1 MFHKALRTQ
10 AARGPVEEN
19 RMEDTGRR
27 WMIRTKRSATLTLA
41 FGALLAFPV
50 FCGSAAAQQPA
61 GSGAKA
67 TKPQAQA
74 AAPAAEA
81 VPAPKSAIAN
91 FAWLEG
97 SWQGEWGPRVAEQ
110 VWLAPKAGEM
120 FGLFRLVE
128 SDKTLV
134 IELFTLV
141 EKDGGVNF
149 YFRHFTPE
157 LLPWEKSDA
166 TVLNLA
172 DFDVK
177 KFDFE
182 NPLNGM
188 PKRAILTRLD
198 ADTYVARSEIIP
210 ESGETQVIEITYHRQ
225 KPAPEKPNDGSG
237 GRRKKP

>member
-1 MFHKALRTQ
+1 MIGGKR
-10 AARGPVEEN
+10 AAVL
-19 RMEDTGRR
+19 
-27 WMIRTKRSATLTLA
+27 ALA
-41 FGALLAFPV
+41 FAALLGFSEFCAPV
-50 FCGSAAAQQPA
+50 AAQQAA
-61 GSGAKA
+61 GSGAGQA
-67 TKPQAQA
+67 SKPQPQA
-74 AAPAAEA
+74 TAPAAA
-81 VPAPKSAIAN
+81 GASAPKSAIAN

-97 SWQGEWGPRVAEQ
+97 RWQGEWGPRTAEQ
-110 VWLAPKAGEM
+110 VWLAPKAGEIV
-120 FGLFRLVE
+120 GLFRLVE
-128 SDKTLV
+128 NEKTLV

-166 TVLNLA
+166 IVLHLG
-172 DFDVK
+172 DFDAN

-198 ADTYVARSEIIP
+198 ADTYVARSEIVP
-210 ESGETQVIEITYHRQ
+210 ENGEPQVIEITYHRQ
-225 KPAPEKPNDGSG
+225 KPAPEKPSAGSG

>member
-1 MFHKALRTQ
+1 MIGGKR
-10 AARGPVEEN
+10 AAVL
-19 RMEDTGRR
+19 
-27 WMIRTKRSATLTLA
+27 ALA
-41 FGALLAFPV
+41 FAALLGFSEFCAPV
-50 FCGSAAAQQPA
+50 AAQKAA
-61 GSGAKA
+61 GSGAGQA
-67 TKPQAQA
+67 PKPQPQA
-74 AAPAAEA
+74 TAPAAA
-81 VPAPKSAIAN
+81 GASAPKSAIAN

-97 SWQGEWGPRVAEQ
+97 RWQGEWGPRTAEQ
-110 VWLAPKAGEM
+110 VWLAPKAGEIV
-120 FGLFRLVE
+120 GLFRLVE
-128 SDKTLV
+128 NEKTLV

-166 TVLNLA
+166 IVLHLG
-172 DFDVK
+172 DFDAN

-198 ADTYVARSEIIP
+198 ADTYVARSEIVP
-210 ESGETQVIEITYHRQ
+210 ENGEPQVIEITYHRQ
-225 KPAPEKPNDGSG
+225 KPAPEKPSAGSG

>member
-1 MFHKALRTQ
+1 
-10 AARGPVEEN
+10 
-19 RMEDTGRR
+19 
-27 WMIRTKRSATLTLA
+27 MIRTKMTATLALA
-41 FGALLAFPV
+41 FGTLLAFPE
-50 FCGSAAAQQPA
+50 FCGSAAVQQPA
-61 GSGAKA
+61 GSGAQA
-67 TKPQAQA
+67 TKSQTQA
-74 AAPAAEA
+74 ATPAPGA

-97 SWQGEWGPRVAEQ
+97 RWQGEWGPRVAEQ

-120 FGLFRLVE
+120 VGLFRLVE
-128 SDKTLV
+128 NDKTLV

-166 TVLNLA
+166 TVLHLG
-172 DFDVK
+172 DFDAN

-182 NPLNGM
+182 NPVNGM

-210 ESGETQVIEITYHRQ
+210 ESGETQVIEITYHRE
-225 KPAPEKPNDGSG
+225 KPAPEKPSAGSG
-237 GRRKKP
+237 GHRKKP

>member
-1 MFHKALRTQ
+1 MIGGKR
-10 AARGPVEEN
+10 AAVL
-19 RMEDTGRR
+19 
-27 WMIRTKRSATLTLA
+27 ALA
-41 FGALLAFPV
+41 FAALLGFSEFCAPV
-50 FCGSAAAQQPA
+50 AAQQAA
-61 GSGAKA
+61 GSGAGQA
-67 TKPQAQA
+67 PKPQPQA
-74 AAPAAEA
+74 TAPAAA
-81 VPAPKSAIAN
+81 GASAPKSAIAN

-97 SWQGEWGPRVAEQ
+97 RWQGEWGPRTAEQ
-110 VWLAPKAGEM
+110 VWLAPKAGEIV
-120 FGLFRLVE
+120 GLFRLVE
-128 SDKTLV
+128 NEKTLV

-166 TVLNLA
+166 IVLHLG
-172 DFDVK
+172 DFDAN

-198 ADTYVARSEIIP
+198 ADTYVARSEIVP
-210 ESGETQVIEITYHRQ
+210 ENGEPQVIEITYHRQ
-225 KPAPEKPNDGSG
+225 KPAPEKPSAGSG

>member
-1 MFHKALRTQ
+1 
-10 AARGPVEEN
+10 
-19 RMEDTGRR
+19 
-27 WMIRTKRSATLTLA
+27 MIRTKMSAVLA
-41 FGALLAFPV
+41 FCTLLAFPGLT
-50 FCGSAAAQQPA
+50 GSAAAQQPA
-61 GSGAKA
+61 GSGAQA
-67 TKPQAQA
+67 TKPQSQA
-74 AAPAAEA
+74 ATPDPGAASG
-81 VPAPKSAIAN
+81 PKSAIAK

-97 SWQGEWGPRVAEQ
+97 CWQGEWGPRVAEQ

-120 FGLFRLVE
+120 IGLFRLVE
-128 SDKTLV
+128 NEKTLV

-157 LLPWEKSDA
+157 LTPWEKADA

-172 DFDVK
+172 DFDAQ

-188 PKRAILTRLD
+188 PKRAILTRVD